1 MVHGCD
7 RYVPARVTGKRGKGV
22 PADAL
27 PGIHF
32 LEKQTENLIKNGL
45 KNGQKMGTDGLTLG
59 KFWYILGTEKTAT
72 GPTTSRVIPQSCAFH
87 RTAFFCLERGKNSDG
102 GNGR

>member
-7 RYVPARVTGKRGKGV
+7 RYVPARVTGRRGKGV

-45 KNGQKMGTDGLTLG
+45 KNGQKMGTCGLTLG

-72 GPTTSRVIPQSCAFH
+72 GPTTGRVHPAVLCFSQDC
-87 RTAFFCLERGKNSDG
+87 FFLL
-102 GNGR
+102 